1 MAAVTTAPVDGG
13 AFGRIDAPSAARAG
27 AAGALAMLP
36 MLAGVVP
43 FGLLVGASIAPVDDP
58 VPSLLA
64 ALVIFGG
71 SAQLAA
77 NQLLADGAGLVVT
90 VLTVLVINARLAV
103 YSGALAPL
111 WRDHSRRFRLAA
123 ALFVVEPTY
132 ALGRARALEGGTEI
146 ERRWHYV
153 GAAVLLAAGWV
164 TAIVAGL
171 TIGGHVGP
179 EVGLELGVP
188 LSLLAMIVPELRARP
203 TCAVALASAVTAVL
217 LRGLPMG
224 SGLLAAVAAGVL
236 TGRAVGRWSR

>member
-1 MAAVTTAPVDGG
+1 MAAVTAVSVDR
-13 AFGRIDAPSAARAG
+13 AERLDPAAARRAG
-27 AAGALAMLP
+27 ATGGLAMLP

-43 FGLLVGASIAPVDDP
+43 FGLLVGASIAPLDDA

-64 ALVIFGG
+64 SIVIFGG

-77 NQLLADGAGLVVT
+77 NQLLADGAGLAVT
-90 VLTVLVINARLAV
+90 VLTVLVINARLVV

-111 WRDHSRRFRLAA
+111 WRDHPRRFRVVA

-132 ALGRARALEGGTEI
+132 ALGRARALDGGSAA
-146 ERRWHYV
+146 ERRWHYA
-153 GAAVLLAAGWV
+153 GAAGLLVVGWIG
-164 TAIVAGL
+164 AIGAGL
-171 TIGGHVGP
+171 TVGGRVGP

-203 TCAVALASAVTAVL
+203 TCAVALASAVAAVL

-224 SGLLAAVAAGVL
+224 SGLLV
-236 TGRAVGRWSR
+236 AVGSGVVAGRMVRRWSP